1 MLMYTLSLQF
11 PVKLKCWIVHLVFL
25 LSSKSKHIAHVINQF
40 QLHFKLKERNVTHH
54 NFLSFEAR
62 RCHPFLSYIF
72 LDTRHFFNS
81 FWTMYE
87 RIVRTLITIWR
98 TKANFF
104 KVCRNW
110 LSLWNL
116 FYQQVF
122 ITQHPKLIM
131 SRCIS
136 SHQKKTSI
144 FNLSFYCFVRSYI
157 LLNWTTCIKGYCIN
171 ILIISRE

>member
-1 MLMYTLSLQF
+1 MKNYSDHWHIHDTFYVAQNFQMLMYTLSLQF
-11 PVKLKCWIVHLVFL
+11 LGKWKCWIVHLVFL
-25 LSSKSKHIAHVINQF
+25 LSSKSKHIAQVINQF
-40 QLHFKLKERNVTHH
+40 QFNHLSFDLIILQIKKKRNVTHH

-62 RCHPFLSYIF
+62 KCHPFLSYIS

-122 ITQHPKLIM
+122 ITQHPKLINEQV
-131 SRCIS
+131 
-136 SHQKKTSI
+136 H
-144 FNLSFYCFVRSYI
+144 F
-157 LLNWTTCIKGYCIN
+157 
-171 ILIISRE
+171 